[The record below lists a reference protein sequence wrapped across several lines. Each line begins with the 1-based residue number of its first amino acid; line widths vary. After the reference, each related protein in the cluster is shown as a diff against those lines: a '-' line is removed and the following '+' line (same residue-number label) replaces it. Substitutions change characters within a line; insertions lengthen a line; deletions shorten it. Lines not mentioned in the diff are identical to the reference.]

1 MEILINNKNYHLSYG
16 YGFPEK
22 LSDLKK
28 LKTIKLQF
36 ECDKDTEPDYN
47 DFFIVS
53 KSNYYYWGFINCKV
67 VDKIYNIKEYTFYHN
82 NRKKVEYIIIEFS
95 FENVIG
101 SNNKSLIEREIKLNQ
116 LLK

>member
-1 MEILINNKNYHLSYG
+1 MEILINNKNYHLSYD
-16 YGFPEK
+16 YSFPEK

-36 ECDKDTEPDYN
+36 ECDKDIEPDYN

-67 VDKIYNIKEYTFYHN
+67 VDKVYTIREYGAF
-82 NRKKVEYIIIEFS
+82 RKKVEYIIIEFS